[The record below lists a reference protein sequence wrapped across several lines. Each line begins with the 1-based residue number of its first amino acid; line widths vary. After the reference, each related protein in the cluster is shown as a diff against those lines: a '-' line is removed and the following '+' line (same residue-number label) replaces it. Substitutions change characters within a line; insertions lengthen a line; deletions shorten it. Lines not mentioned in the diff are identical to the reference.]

1 MALLAAAARGAA
13 AEEPETTPPDANEG
27 AVVEEEAEATEAEEA
42 GEPVSDAAGS
52 LNLGKV
58 DASKSG
64 GDACGGL

>member
-1 MALLAAAARGAA
+1 MALLAAAARGA
-13 AEEPETTPPDANEG
+13 EELETTPPAANEG
-27 AVVEEEAEATEAEEA
+27 AVVEEEGEATEAEEA